1 MAIKRFEIIDDNEN
15 GEVSIGD
22 NSTDPDRDQYEIV
35 TIAQSY
41 GSLADRVE
49 LAKKIVA
56 ILEDEAKG

>member
-1 MAIKRFEIIDDNEN
+1 MAMKRFEIIDDNEN
-15 GEVSIGD
+15 GAVAIGD

-35 TIAQSY
+35 TIAPAY

-56 ILEDEAKG
+56 ILADEANG

>member
-15 GEVSIGD
+15 GSVAICD
-22 NSTDPDRDQYEIV
+22 NSTHPDRDWHEII
-35 TIAQSY
+35 TIAPAY

-56 ILEDEAKG
+56 ILEDEANE